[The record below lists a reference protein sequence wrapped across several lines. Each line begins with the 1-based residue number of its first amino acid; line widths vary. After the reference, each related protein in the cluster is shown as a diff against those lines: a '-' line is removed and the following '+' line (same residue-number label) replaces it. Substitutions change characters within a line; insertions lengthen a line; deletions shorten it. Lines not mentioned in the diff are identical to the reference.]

1 MKLAI
6 QTARLPGESL
16 AEKFSNAR
24 DYGFD
29 GVEVN
34 INPEFALADHVDE
47 LLAATDASGL
57 PVAAICTHGTHDPL
71 QPDPDERAERL
82 ERLTKMLGLID
93 RLGGA
98 GIVCVPVRRPVEFPN
113 LSEEE
118 LFEFA
123 GATFAEWAAQLDA
136 GSSALFF
143 EPLNRYEASFLRR
156 VEQGIALAER
166 VKHPRVFGLADLF
179 HMNIEEA
186 DMAAPIEA
194 AGSLLGHV
202 HIADN
207 NRLQPGAGCL
217 NLQPSFCALKRIGY
231 QGWIAIECSALG
243 GPLATEGPAAML
255 TETARY
261 LRREWD
267 RA

>member
-6 QTARLPGESL
+6 QTARLPGETL
-16 AEKFSNAR
+16 REKFTNAR

-34 INPEFALADHVDE
+34 INPEFRLADHVDS
-47 LLAATDASGL
+47 LLAASEASGL
-57 PVAAICTHGTHDPL
+57 PVAAICTHGIHDPL
-71 QPDPDERAERL
+71 QPDPAERAARL
-82 ERLTKMLGLID
+82 ERLTALLEVTD
-93 RLGGA
+93 RIGGA
-98 GIVCVPVRRPVEFPN
+98 GIVSVPVRRPIEFPDR
-113 LSEEE
+113 SEDA
-118 LFEFA
+118 LFELA
-123 GATFAEWAAQLDA
+123 VETFSAWAAQLGA

-143 EPLNRYEASFLRR
+143 EPLNRYEATFLRR
-156 VEQGIALAER
+156 VEQGIELAKR
-166 VKHPRVFGLADLF
+166 VNHPRVFGLADLF

-217 NLQPSFCALKRIGY
+217 DLQPSFGALKRIGY
-231 QGWIAIECSALG
+231 QGWITIECSALG
-243 GPLATEGPAAML
+243 GPLADQGPAVML